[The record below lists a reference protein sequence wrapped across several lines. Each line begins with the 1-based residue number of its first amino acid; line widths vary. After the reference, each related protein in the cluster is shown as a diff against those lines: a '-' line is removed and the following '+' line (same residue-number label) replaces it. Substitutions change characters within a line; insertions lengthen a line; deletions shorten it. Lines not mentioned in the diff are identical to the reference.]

1 MLELIANFAVVGIL
15 AVPGLVF
22 MYLVKDAGE
31 DALRQ
36 YAEDLRNGKEL
47 DE

>member
-1 MLELIANFAVVGIL
+1 MLELIANFAVVGVF
-15 AVPGLVF
+15 AVPGFIL
-22 MYLVKDAGE
+22 MYLVKSAGE
-31 DALRQ
+31 DYLRE

>member
-1 MLELIANFAVVGIL
+1 MLELIANFAVVGVL
-15 AVPGLVF
+15 AVPGIIL
-22 MYLVKDAGE
+22 MYLIKSAGE
-31 DALRQ
+31 DTLRQ

>member
-1 MLELIANFAVVGIL
+1 MLELLANFAVVGVL
-15 AVPGLVF
+15 AVPGIIL

>member
-1 MLELIANFAVVGIL
+1 MIEILANLAVVGIF
-15 AVPGLVF
+15 AVPGLIL

-31 DALRQ
+31 DAIRQ